1 MTTPS
6 ALIVEG
12 GAMRGIFASGVL
24 DAFIEQDYRPF
35 DMAIGVS
42 AGSTN
47 LVGYLAGNHGRS
59 RRILIEYATRREFID
74 PVRFLRAGHLIDVG
88 WLWEATKTS
97 VPLDV
102 QRFASCGTP
111 LLVVTTEVATGQA
124 HYLQA
129 TPENMDQVFPASCAL
144 PLVYRDFPTC
154 NGIAMADGGI
164 ADSIPVLEAYRRG
177 IREMTVILSR
187 SLGYR
192 KKTSRMPWLTV
203 SLMRRHPQLAAAML
217 ARAQRYN
224 EALEFIQ
231 RPPEGCQV
239 RVLAPDQIFP
249 VGRFT
254 RDPGRLQK
262 GYELGHSAAWQMLR
276 RLKKKPRQEERG
288 LQSR

>member
-1 MTTPS
+1 MTKPS

-24 DAFIEQDYRPF
+24 DAFLEEDYRPF

-59 RRILIEYATRREFID
+59 RRILTEYATRREFID
-74 PVRFLRAGHLIDVG
+74 PTRFLRAGHLVDVG
-88 WLWEATKTS
+88 WLWEATKNT

-102 QRFASCGTP
+102 QRFATCGTP

-144 PLVYRDFPTC
+144 PLVYRAFPTY
-154 NGIAMADGGI
+154 NGIAMTDGGI

-177 IREMTVILSR
+177 ARDMTIILSR
-187 SLGYR
+187 PLGYR
-192 KKTSRMPWLTV
+192 KKASRMPWLTA
-203 SLMRRHPQLAAAML
+203 SLMRRHPQLATAML

-224 EALEFIQ
+224 EALTFIE
-231 RPPEGCQV
+231 RPPEDCRV
-239 RVLAPDQIFP
+239 RVLAPDLEFP
-249 VGRFT
+249 VGRLT
-254 RDPGRLQK
+254 RDLGRLQK
-262 GYELGHSAAWQMLR
+262 GYEQGHRAASKMLRCLKSTSAA
-276 RLKKKPRQEERG
+276 
-288 LQSR
+288 

>member
-1 MTTPS
+1 MTATS

-24 DAFIEQDYRPF
+24 DAFIEHDYRPF
-35 DMAIGVS
+35 NLAIGVS

-59 RRILIEYATRREFID
+59 RQILTEYATRREFID
-74 PVRFLRAGHLIDVG
+74 PARFLRAGHLVDVG
-88 WLWEATKTS
+88 WLWEATKHA

-102 QRFASCGTP
+102 ERFTNCGTP

-129 TPENMDQVFPASCAL
+129 TPENMDQLFPASCAL
-144 PLVYRDFPTC
+144 PLVYRDFPAY
-154 NGIAMADGGI
+154 NGIAMTDGGI

-187 SLGYR
+187 PLGYR
-192 KKTSRMPWLTV
+192 KKPSRMPWLTTRF
-203 SLMRRHPQLAAAML
+203 MRRYPLLAKAIL
-217 ARAQRYN
+217 ARAQTYN
-224 EALEFIQ
+224 DALDFIAH
-231 RPPEGCQV
+231 PPADCQV
-239 RVLAPDQIFP
+239 RVLAPEQDFP

-254 RDPGRLQK
+254 RDLK
-262 GYELGHSAAWQMLR
+262 KLHTGYELGHCAATAMLRSANHLSAA
-276 RLKKKPRQEERG
+276 
-288 LQSR
+288 